1 VHTLHGVHGV
11 AGICTSVGAWQPRH
25 RDRDDGRRG
34 TMEILVTGGTGTLGR
49 VVVERLRERGHVPR
63 VLSRRAG
70 AGRVVGDLETG
81 AGVAEAVSGV
91 DAVVHAASRP
101 GHDVAQAETLLA
113 ALRAEGA
120 RRATGSAAAAGETG
134 RHAAPHLVFVSIV
147 GVDRVPLAY
156 YRDKVEVE
164 RLTAAAGV
172 PWTVLRATQFHDLL
186 STLFGVLGRS
196 PVLPVLAGASFQP
209 VDVRDVADRL
219 AELATGTPA
228 GRAPDLGGP
237 QVRSMA
243 DLARTWAGATGRRR
257 GVLPVRLP
265 GGLARAVRDG
275 GLLTPDH
282 ADGRITFEEFLAGQA
297 SYPAPENRRDS
308 GR

>member
-1 VHTLHGVHGV
+1 
-11 AGICTSVGAWQPRH
+11 
-25 RDRDDGRRG
+25 
-34 TMEILVTGGTGTLGR
+34 MEILVTGGTGTLGR
-49 VVVERLRERGHVPR
+49 VLVERLRERGHVPR

-70 AGRVVGDLETG
+70 EGRVVGDLETG
-81 AGVAEAVSGV
+81 AGVPEAVGGV

-101 GHDVAQAETLLA
+101 GHDIAQAKTLLA
-113 ALRAEGA
+113 ALRAEGPQ
-120 RRATGSAAAAGETG
+120 RATG
-134 RHAAPHLVFVSIV
+134 AAPHLVFVSIV

-164 RLTAAAGV
+164 RLVAASGV
-172 PWTVLRATQFHDLL
+172 PWTVLRATQFHNLVAM
-186 STLFGVLGRS
+186 LFGVLGRS

-209 VDVRDVADRL
+209 VDVRDVAERL
-219 AELATGTPA
+219 VGLAAGVPA

-237 QVRSMA
+237 QVHSMA

-257 GVLPVRLP
+257 AVLPVRLP

-275 GLLTPDH
+275 GLVTPEH

-297 SYPAPENRRDS
+297 TYPTPDKQA
-308 GR
+308 

>member
-1 VHTLHGVHGV
+1 M
-11 AGICTSVGAWQPRH
+11 R
-25 RDRDDGRRG
+25 
-34 TMEILVTGGTGTLGR
+34 ILVTGGTGTLGR
-49 VVVERLRERGHVPR
+49 VLVERLRERGHVPR

-70 AGRVVGDLETG
+70 QGRVVGDLETG
-81 AGVAEAVSGV
+81 AGVPEAVRGV

-101 GHDVAQAETLLA
+101 SHDVAQTETLLA

-120 RRATGSAAAAGETG
+120 RPAGGSVAAAGESG
-134 RHAAPHLVFVSIV
+134 RHAAPHLVFISIV

-156 YRDKVEVE
+156 YREKVEVE
-164 RLTAAAGV
+164 RLVAAAGM

-196 PVLPVLAGASFQP
+196 PVLPVLARASFQP

-219 AELATGTPA
+219 ADLATGAPV

-237 QVRSMA
+237 QVRPMA

-257 GVLPVRLP
+257 AVLPVRLP
-265 GGLARAVRDG
+265 GRLARAVRAG
-275 GLLTPDH
+275 GLITPEH
-282 ADGRITFEEFLAGQA
+282 ADGRITFEEFLAGQTSHSA
-297 SYPAPENRRDS
+297 SGGRRRG